1 MNPCLP
7 IRNPQWFED
16 ANCLG
21 LDTNDF
27 YPGED
32 EDEDRI
38 LIATRYHQDHVETIR
53 PVCLS
58 CPVRRDCL
66 HAAINEHEGGPYNDI
81 ADHGFRGGM
90 TPNERKQYVRAYW
103 RTEGVN

>member
-1 MNPCLP
+1 MSPHLP
-7 IRNPQWFED
+7 VRNPQWFED

-21 LDTNDF
+21 MDTNDF
-27 YPGED
+27 YPD
-32 EDEDRI
+32 EDEDRP
-38 LIATRYHQDHVETIR
+38 LLATRYRRDQIR
-53 PVCLS
+53 PVCLH

-66 HAAINEHEGGPYNDI
+66 HSAINEHEEGPYNDI

>member
-1 MNPCLP
+1 MSPHLP
-7 IRNPQWFED
+7 VRNPQWFED

-27 YPGED
+27 YPD
-32 EDEDRI
+32 EDEEGP
-38 LIATRYHQDHVETIR
+38 LIAIRYRRDHIEAIR
-53 PVCLS
+53 PVCLR

-66 HAAINEHEGGPYNDI
+66 HSAINQHEEGPYNDI

-103 RTEGVN
+103 GTEEVN

>member
-1 MNPCLP
+1 MSPHLP
-7 IRNPQWFED
+7 VRNPQWFED

-27 YPGED
+27 YPD
-32 EDEDRI
+32 EDEEGP
-38 LIATRYHQDHVETIR
+38 LIAIRYRRDHVEAIL
-53 PVCLS
+53 PVCLR

-66 HAAINEHEGGPYNDI
+66 HSAINEHEEGPYNDI

>member
-1 MNPCLP
+1 MSPHLP
-7 IRNPQWFED
+7 VRNPQWFED

-21 LDTNDF
+21 LDTNEF
-27 YPGED
+27 YPD
-32 EDEDRI
+32 EDEEGP
-38 LIATRYHQDHVETIR
+38 LLATRYRRDQIL
-53 PVCLS
+53 PVCLR

>member
-1 MNPCLP
+1 MSPHLP
-7 IRNPQWFED
+7 VRNPQWFED
-16 ANCLG
+16 AKCLG

-27 YPGED
+27 YPD
-32 EDEDRI
+32 EDEDRP
-38 LIATRYHQDHVETIR
+38 LLATRYHQDHVEAIL
-53 PVCLS
+53 PVCLR

>member
-1 MNPCLP
+1 MSPHLP
-7 IRNPQWFED
+7 VRNPQWFED

-27 YPGED
+27 YPD
-32 EDEDRI
+32 EDEEGP
-38 LIATRYHQDHVETIR
+38 LIAIRYRRDHVEAIR
-53 PVCLS
+53 PVCLH

-66 HAAINEHEGGPYNDI
+66 HSAINEHEEGPYNDI

>member
-1 MNPCLP
+1 MSPHLP
-7 IRNPQWFED
+7 VRNPQWFED

-21 LDTNDF
+21 VNPNEF
-27 YPGED
+27 YPED
-32 EDEDRI
+32 GYYEVA
-38 LIATRYHQDHVETIR
+38 LFTREQVEALR
-53 PVCLS
+53 LVCLH

-66 HAAINEHEGGPYNDI
+66 HAAINEHEEGPYNDI